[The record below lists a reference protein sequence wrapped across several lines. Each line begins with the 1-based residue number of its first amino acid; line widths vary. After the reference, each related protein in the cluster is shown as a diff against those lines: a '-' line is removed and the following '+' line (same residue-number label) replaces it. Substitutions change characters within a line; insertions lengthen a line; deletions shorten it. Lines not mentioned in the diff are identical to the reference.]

1 MPKLFSSLMG
11 QHQPLKEILLFL
23 YANIFFQGELD
34 SNQAKPGCQVARLPG
49 CLVARRVSSHHYHFY
64 VIILLTTT

>member
-1 MPKLFSSLMG
+1 MG

-34 SNQAKPGCQVARLPG
+34 SNQAKPGCLVARLPG
-49 CLVARRVSSHHYHFY
+49 CQASVITPLPFLRHYFADDCLGS
-64 VIILLTTT
+64 IRS